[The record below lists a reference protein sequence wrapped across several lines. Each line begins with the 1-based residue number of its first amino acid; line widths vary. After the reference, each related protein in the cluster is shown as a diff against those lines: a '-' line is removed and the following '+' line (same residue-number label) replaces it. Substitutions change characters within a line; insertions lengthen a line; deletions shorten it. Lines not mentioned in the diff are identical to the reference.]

1 MLTERVVRDA
11 KPGPKLQILW
21 DKQIRGLGLRI
32 TPKGVKAYILSYRI
46 NGRERRATLG
56 RSSNISLKDA
66 RSKAAE
72 TLTGI
77 REGIDPLEPKEEN
90 SEPTVKD
97 GLDLFFN
104 QYVPAR
110 IKIGRL
116 KPKTVRDYR
125 SQSGKYIEPVLG
137 EIKIN
142 DVGQGDIKKIL
153 NVVMD
158 HRTQYNR
165 TLAFA
170 QRLFNYFMEEGLRTS
185 PNPCTHIDRAREEAR
200 DRVLSA
206 TEMNRLFKMLSGME
220 REHPAAVGA
229 IRVAAQSGLRIG
241 EILNFQWQHIDFDTG
256 RLTIVDSKQGRRIHS
271 LPEPVLEIISKQKK
285 FRGCPWVFS
294 TRGKAPITYKVVR
307 ARLSEA
313 AKSAG
318 IEDVRLHDFRR
329 TAMTLLAASGASAST
344 IQQFQ
349 GHASI
354 EMAMRYV
361 KTVNE
366 PVHQARVDV
375 AKIVQG
381 MMDVEGGEEEGGFRT
396 VEAARRKDQGQIQL
410 IAEKE

>member
-142 DVGQGDIKKIL
+142 DVGQGEIKKIL

-206 TEMNRLFKMLSGME
+206 TEMNRLFKMLSGMDGE
-220 REHPAAVGA
+220 R
-229 IRVAAQSGLRIG
+229 
-241 EILNFQWQHIDFDTG
+241 
-256 RLTIVDSKQGRRIHS
+256 
-271 LPEPVLEIISKQKK
+271 
-285 FRGCPWVFS
+285 
-294 TRGKAPITYKVVR
+294 
-307 ARLSEA
+307 
-313 AKSAG
+313 
-318 IEDVRLHDFRR
+318 
-329 TAMTLLAASGASAST
+329 ASRSRWS
-344 IQQFQ
+344 
-349 GHASI
+349 
-354 EMAMRYV
+354 
-361 KTVNE
+361 
-366 PVHQARVDV
+366 D
-375 AKIVQG
+375 
-381 MMDVEGGEEEGGFRT
+381 
-396 VEAARRKDQGQIQL
+396 
-410 IAEKE
+410 

>member
-349 GHASI
+349 GHASV

-361 KTVNE
+361 KAVNE
-366 PVHQARVDV
+366 PVRQARVDV
-375 AKIVQG
+375 ANTVQG
-381 MMDVEGGEEEGGFRT
+381 MMDGGESGG
-396 VEAARRKDQGQIQL
+396 KSI
-410 IAEKE
+410 